1 MRSVRVRSD
10 TLLALALSVAFTGS
24 ALGATTINLQPDERS
39 SKDVF
44 IYEFGVPGIFG
55 IPTAARSTNLD
66 TQTLAALSPPP
77 ARPFGDFLAS
87 ANTVPLIGSQGEIR
101 AHDARSLV
109 QFDLSFLALTAS
121 QVAAA
126 SINVYALPGLP
137 AFANPTADAPIVTEL
152 RQVIQPWSETT
163 ATWENRPL
171 VSAALTQATQNG
183 VDQWVSFDVTGLV
196 RDWLNDRTPNHGIE
210 LSQPDAMLLG
220 GRPIG
225 SLYAS
230 SAFDDPALRPFLSIS
245 AVPEPQSY
253 ALLIAGLSLVGWAA
267 RKRARDARPDVALR
281 RMSECPESE
290 IR

>member
-1 MRSVRVRSD
+1 MRSVRLRSN
-10 TLLALALSVAFTGS
+10 TTLALVCSLAFAGPAIS
-24 ALGATTINLQPDERS
+24 ATTIRLQPDERS

-55 IPTAARSTNLD
+55 IPTATRSTNLD
-66 TQTLAALSPPP
+66 TETLDALSPPP

-87 ANTVPLIGSQGEIR
+87 ANTDPLIGRQGEIR
-101 AHDARSLV
+101 AHDARSLI
-109 QFDLSFLALTAS
+109 QFDLSFLNLTAA
-121 QVAAA
+121 QVATA

-163 ATWENRPL
+163 ATWENQPL

-183 VDQWVSFDVTGLV
+183 VEQWVTFDVTGLV
-196 RDWLNDRTPNHGIE
+196 RDWLNERTPNHGVE
-210 LSQPDAMLLG
+210 LSQPDVMLLG

-230 SAFDDPALRPFLSIS
+230 SAFDDPNLRPFLSIS
-245 AVPEPQSY
+245 AVPEPQTY
-253 ALLIAGLSLVGWAA
+253 ALLIAGLGLVGWAA
-267 RKRARDARPDVALR
+267 RRRARDTHQHVTP
-281 RMSECPESE
+281 
-290 IR
+290 

>member
-1 MRSVRVRSD
+1 MRSVRARSN
-10 TLLALALSVAFTGS
+10 TTLALVLSLAFTGS
-24 ALGATTINLQPDERS
+24 ALGTTTINLQPDERS

-66 TQTLAALSPPP
+66 TETLDRLSPPP

-87 ANTVPLIGSQGEIR
+87 ANTDPLVGTQGEIR
-101 AHDARSLV
+101 AHDARSLI
-109 QFDLSFLALTAS
+109 QFDLSFLDLTAS

-137 AFANPTADAPIVTEL
+137 AFANPTGDAPIVTEL

-183 VDQWVSFDVTGLV
+183 INQWVTFDVTGLV
-196 RDWLNDRTPNHGIE
+196 RDWLNDRTPNHGVE
-210 LSQPDAMLLG
+210 LSQPDVMLLN

-230 SAFDDPALRPFLSIS
+230 AAFDDPTLRPFLSIS

-253 ALLIAGLSLVGWAA
+253 ALLMAGLGLVGWVA
-267 RKRARDARPDVALR
+267 RKRARATRATV
-281 RMSECPESE
+281 
-290 IR
+290 

>member
-1 MRSVRVRSD
+1 MRSVRVRSN
-10 TLLALALSVAFTGS
+10 TTLALALSLVFAGPAIS
-24 ALGATTINLQPDERS
+24 ATTLTLQPDERS

-66 TQTLAALSPPP
+66 TETLDRLSPPP

-87 ANTVPLIGSQGEIR
+87 ANTDPLIGSQGEIR
-101 AHDARSLV
+101 AHDARSLI
-109 QFDLSFLALTAS
+109 QFDLSFLNLTAA
-121 QVAAA
+121 QVATA

-137 AFANPTADAPIVTEL
+137 AFANPTADTPVVTEL
-152 RQVIQPWSETT
+152 RQVIQPWGETT

-183 VDQWVSFDVTGLV
+183 INQWVTFDVTGLV
-196 RDWLNDRTPNHGIE
+196 RDWLNDRTPNHGVE
-210 LSQPDAMLLG
+210 LSQPDVTLLG
-220 GRPIG
+220 SRPVG

-230 SAFDDPALRPFLSIS
+230 SAFDDPNLRPFLSIS

-253 ALLIAGLSLVGWAA
+253 ALLIAGLGLVGWAA
-267 RKRARDARPDVALR
+267 RKRARGARQDGTPQHTT
-281 RMSECPESE
+281 
-290 IR
+290 